1 MHVEVDGVCGRQ
13 HRKTSHV
20 SGPLVIDQKK
30 MLAWKDGTMFDW
42 DLLQK
47 WRSPL
52 VCFMF

>member
-1 MHVEVDGVCGRQ
+1 MHVKEDTCVEDNTIRHHMC
-13 HRKTSHV
+13 
-20 SGPLVIDQKK
+20 LVLLWLIRKK